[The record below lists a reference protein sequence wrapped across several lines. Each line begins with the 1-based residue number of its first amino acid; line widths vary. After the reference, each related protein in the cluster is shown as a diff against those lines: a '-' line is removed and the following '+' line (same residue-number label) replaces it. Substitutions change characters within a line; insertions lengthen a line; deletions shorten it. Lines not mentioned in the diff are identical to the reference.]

1 MEIIGSIKKLLVKYR
16 EIIMY
21 VIMGGCTTLVNWV
34 VYTPLSVTRLY
45 DIANGMVCNAAA
57 WLAAVIFAF
66 VTNKLWVF
74 ESKDVSPDV
83 VAGEAAKFFG
93 SRIFTGIIETVCPSL
108 LVMAGLDTGLFGVQG
123 GAAKLT
129 VSILIVILNY
139 ILSKL
144 LVFRKKDRQAE
155 KGTDKQEE

>member
-1 MEIIGSIKKLLVKYR
+1 MLLR
-16 EIIMY
+16 PPWPEDAAMIAA
-21 VIMGGCTTLVNWV
+21 
-34 VYTPLSVTRLY
+34 SVTQAVARMTGSLPWPY
-45 DIANGMVCNAAA
+45 GRDDAAA

-74 ESKDVSPDV
+74 ESRDMSPGV

-108 LVMAGLDTGLFGVQG
+108 LVMAGLDTSLFGAQG
-123 GAAKLT
+123 GVAKLT
-129 VSILIVILNY
+129 VSILIIILNY

-144 LVFRKKDRQAE
+144 LVFRKKDRQAD